1 MDLPVV
7 LDDWSWAEQPIS
19 SSINIDALF
28 LRKPETPDWKK
39 LSQFYPYC
47 PGGEIIFWLCP
58 IEDTDWTLFEVENG
72 QWILMPLTKSPA
84 HEESLRGPITPISEH
99 ERNGEKIWIY
109 LARYPLK
116 HLQTAMMS
124 YYSQKVDSFQS
135 IEKENDVW
143 ILKENMGR
151 VIFSEQG
158 EYVILAHFL

>member
-7 LDDWSWAEQPIS
+7 LDDWSWVEQPIS
-19 SSINIDALF
+19 SSINIDAFF
-28 LRKPETPDWKK
+28 LRKPETPDWKE

-47 PGGEIIFWLCP
+47 PGGKTIFWLCP
-58 IEDTDWTLFEVENG
+58 IENTDWTLFEVENG

-84 HEESLRGPITPISEH
+84 HEESLKGPITPISEY
-99 ERNGEKIWIY
+99 ENNGEKIWIY

-116 HLQTAMMS
+116 PLQTAMMS

-143 ILKENMGR
+143 ILKEGMGR
-151 VIFSEQG
+151 VVFSEQG
-158 EYVILAHFL
+158 EYVILAHYL